1 MKTVTVCVGSSC
13 HLKGSYQVVQSYQ
26 KLIKQEHL
34 EDKLT
39 LKASFCQG
47 QCKGGIAVTFEGE
60 YLPDVS
66 ITNCEQVF
74 RERIMPELD

>member
-26 KLIKQEHL
+26 KLIQTEHL

-47 QCKGGIAVTFEGE
+47 KCKGGIAVTFEGE

-74 RERIMPELD
+74 RERILPNLD

>member
-26 KLIKQEHL
+26 KLIQTEHL

-47 QCKGGIAVTFEGE
+47 KCMGGIAVT
-60 YLPDVS
+60 
-66 ITNCEQVF
+66 I
-74 RERIMPELD
+74 